1 MIYVVSGPS
10 GGGKSTLIRRVL
22 ESLPGLRFSVSHT
35 TRQKRESEVEG
46 RDYYFVSEPMFRKMR
61 DRGEFL
67 EHAVVHGNAYGTST
81 REIRKAA
88 QGDLIL
94 DIDVQG
100 ARQVRGKIERAFFI
114 FVLPPSYR
122 ELKRRLE
129 RRGLDSPAEIRR
141 RLDRARQEIRSYSR
155 FDYIIVNDDLEE
167 ARRELESIIHCHR
180 LRLAYRKKEI
190 APILES
196 FRKKN
201 RAKKR

>member
-10 GGGKSTLIRRVL
+10 GGGKTTLIRLVL
-22 ESLPGLRFSVSHT
+22 ENLPGLRFSVSHT
-35 TRQKRESEVEG
+35 TREKRGSEVEG
-46 RDYYFVSEPMFRKMR
+46 RDYYFVSKEVFRKMA

-67 EHAVVHGNAYGTST
+67 ESAVVHGNAYGTSE
-81 REIRKAA
+81 REIRKTA
-88 QGDLIL
+88 QDDLIL

-100 ARQVRGKIERAFFI
+100 AHQVRGKMKRAVFI
-114 FVLPPSYR
+114 FVLPPSYQ
-122 ELKRRLE
+122 ELKLRLE
-129 RRGLDSPAEIRR
+129 RRGLDSPAEISR

-167 ARRELESIIHCHR
+167 AGRQLESIITCHR
-180 LRLAYRKKEI
+180 LAFEYRQKKI

-201 RAKKR
+201 GAKKP